1 MLKVANHPLYN
12 HPLPKGH
19 RFPMEKYE
27 LLPRL
32 LQDNI
37 MRRRLNS
44 DTFEA
49 LMGADLQSKSSIFTG
64 IYSPTKVK
72 SMHHTLHED
81 MGRKIYIIII
91 EMWIR

>member
-1 MLKVANHPLYN
+1 MYWIHS
-12 HPLPKGH
+12 
-19 RFPMEKYE
+19 
-27 LLPRL
+27 RL
-32 LQDNI
+32 LQDNV

-72 SMHHTLHED
+72 PIHHTLHED
-81 MGRKIYIIII
+81 MGMNTYIY
-91 EMWIR
+91 

>member
-1 MLKVANHPLYN
+1 
-12 HPLPKGH
+12 
-19 RFPMEKYE
+19 
-27 LLPRL
+27 
-32 LQDNI
+32 

-72 SMHHTLHED
+72 PVHHALHED
-81 MGRKIYIIII
+81 AGKILIHYICVLFTLLVQLIF
-91 EMWIR
+91 

>member
-1 MLKVANHPLYN
+1 
-12 HPLPKGH
+12 
-19 RFPMEKYE
+19 
-27 LLPRL
+27 
-32 LQDNI
+32 

-72 SMHHTLHED
+72 PVHHTLHED
-81 MGRKIYIIII
+81 MGK
-91 EMWIR
+91 